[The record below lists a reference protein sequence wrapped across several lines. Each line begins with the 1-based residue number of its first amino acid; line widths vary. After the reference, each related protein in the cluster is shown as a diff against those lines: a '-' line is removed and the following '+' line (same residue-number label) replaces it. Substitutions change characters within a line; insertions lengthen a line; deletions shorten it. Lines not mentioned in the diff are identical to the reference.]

1 VQEKRGAHRK
11 REALSFSSR
20 QKGCE
25 ILEGEA
31 SFFGAKL
38 YMILREGKNG
48 VRKQKFNKK
57 EKTEGFQRQYRYFC
71 TEKIAKG

>member
-1 VQEKRGAHRK
+1 MD
-11 REALSFSSR
+11 LM
-20 QKGCE
+20 QKTP
-25 ILEGEA
+25 
-31 SFFGAKL
+31 FFL
-38 YMILREGKNG
+38 RSCINILREGKNG